1 MLNETIS
8 WSCRIFISLFFH
20 THIYIY
26 FFLRIRDPWS
36 WKSNLFNWKDCVG
49 YYRHVGNFRSANTY
63 FFLCTTL
70 LHLRDMIYL
79 QRIQRLY
86 AMHQGNKIPL
96 CRKNKIFTCLWM
108 SKLGRNIKKDRTVFQ
123 HNVLFP
129 LDKRIVNVR
138 LMLSELFSSLILQL
152 IPNNGRRDNIPF
164 HVLNMNKTREF
175 MFSQL
180 SRGIE
185 GNRKANKNI
194 CKFYFMKFKTENVSL
209 IFQFLNSFRMISL
222 IFLFSNLFLSIIL
235 RILFHHI
242 IDKIQIHLI
251 YLWSEIQG
259 NGNEIASIEST

>member
-1 MLNETIS
+1 
-8 WSCRIFISLFFH
+8 
-20 THIYIY
+20 
-26 FFLRIRDPWS
+26 
-36 WKSNLFNWKDCVG
+36 
-49 YYRHVGNFRSANTY
+49 
-63 FFLCTTL
+63 
-70 LHLRDMIYL
+70 
-79 QRIQRLY
+79 
-86 AMHQGNKIPL
+86 
-96 CRKNKIFTCLWM
+96 
-108 SKLGRNIKKDRTVFQ
+108 
-123 HNVLFP
+123 
-129 LDKRIVNVR
+129 
-138 LMLSELFSSLILQL
+138 MLSELFSSLILQL

-222 IFLFSNLFLSIIL
+222 IFPFSNLFLSIIL